1 MRDRRIFNVQ
11 SKRLAKLLLIIGAA
25 LVFTAIASTESVS
38 FPEFTFESF
47 LAATGLT
54 VLIAGFLALV

>member
-1 MRDRRIFNVQ
+1 MQ
-11 SKRLAKLLLIIGAA
+11 SKCLAKPLLIIGAA
-25 LVFTAIASTESVS
+25 LVFTAVASTESAS

-54 VLIAGFLALV
+54 VLIAGLLALV